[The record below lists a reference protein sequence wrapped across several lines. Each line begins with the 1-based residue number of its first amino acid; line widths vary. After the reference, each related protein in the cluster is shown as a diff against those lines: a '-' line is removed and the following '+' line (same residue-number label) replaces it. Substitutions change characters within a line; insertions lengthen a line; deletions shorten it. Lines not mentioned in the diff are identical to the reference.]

1 MAWPLTSKGIIH
13 INSIDMVWLLN
24 VKLTAE
30 QSTYTYKAMA
40 YWKLETG
47 PQLILRLLRTIRCAF
62 SQLMVR
68 SLVRS
73 IPCAFRSIWIWC
85 GIPHCLR

>member
-1 MAWPLTSKGIIH
+1 
-13 INSIDMVWLLN
+13 MVWLLN

-47 PQLILRLLRTIRCAF
+47 PQLILRLLRTI
-62 SQLMVR
+62 SDKVR
-68 SLVRS
+68 IFAAYGAL
-73 IPCAFRSIWIWC
+73 IGP
-85 GIPHCLR
+85 

>member
-1 MAWPLTSKGIIH
+1 
-13 INSIDMVWLLN
+13 MVWLLN

-30 QSTYTYKAMA
+30 QSTYTYRAMA
-40 YWKLETG
+40 YWKLKTG

-62 SQLMVR
+62 AQLMVR

-73 IPCAFRSIWIWC
+73 IPYHSELYGAVFRM
-85 GIPHCLR
+85 L